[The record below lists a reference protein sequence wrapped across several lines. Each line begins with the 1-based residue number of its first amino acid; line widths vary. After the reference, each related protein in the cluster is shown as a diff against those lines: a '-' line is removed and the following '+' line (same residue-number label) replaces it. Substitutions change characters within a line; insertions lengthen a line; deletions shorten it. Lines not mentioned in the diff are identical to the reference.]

1 MQNVF
6 DSYKTWWFSNH
17 KVHPVL
23 YSFLLYF
30 RRIMTS
36 EPNNYSLPFIILI
49 YIMLFLNLPNFASHL
64 RTIKSWHLEVSEYYS
79 DLQKVHFKECNS
91 FFSVV
96 GCNNFEILLLQGLLI
111 KCHFHDIWHHALN
124 HPIIVDNQDF
134 KFLRLILCCRS
145 TPTTEIRSIFIE
157 SILLNEQFRLD

>member
-1 MQNVF
+1 
-6 DSYKTWWFSNH
+6 
-17 KVHPVL
+17 
-23 YSFLLYF
+23 
-30 RRIMTS
+30 MTS

-96 GCNNFEILLLQGLLI
+96 GCNNFEILLLQ
-111 KCHFHDIWHHALN
+111 
-124 HPIIVDNQDF
+124 
-134 KFLRLILCCRS
+134 
-145 TPTTEIRSIFIE
+145 
-157 SILLNEQFRLD
+157 